1 MHTARAMYRR
11 CATVLLVL
19 AVPLGARVANAQSD
33 AARPRAGDPSAG
45 RRVFLERGCVRCH
58 SIWGN
63 GGTLGPDF
71 AVVGAGRSMQ
81 QLAGLFWNHTPRM
94 METVRRSGFQWASLT
109 ETELADVIGYL
120 YYVKLFDEPGDADQ
134 GERWFREKRC
144 VLCHSVGGDGGRVGP
159 ALDGYARYVA
169 PIMLAQGMWN
179 HGPTMQA
186 TQRSRGVPTPTFV
199 GREMA
204 DIQAFLR
211 RASRLREREVVFLQP
226 PHPERG
232 RQLFTTKGCAR
243 CHGPAGRGTAYGPD
257 LRAATL
263 RMRVSEIA
271 GVLWNHSFE
280 MSARMRERG
289 FAFPRFQGT
298 EMADVIAFLYY
309 LRFNETEGDS
319 VAGLAVFRLKGCAGC
334 HRPDSGAAIGPD
346 LAHSAVVA
354 APMRLAAAMWNHA
367 PAMYQAMRSR
377 TVEWPRFEGD
387 EMRDLSVYL
396 RSLARSARTPARQ
409 PAHLPGPR

>member
-1 MHTARAMYRR
+1 MSARARR
-11 CATVLLVL
+11 WS
-19 AVPLGARVANAQSD
+19 GRVAALLLLMP
-33 AARPRAGDPSAG
+33 AARPAQAQSGATRPAGGDPSAG
-45 RRVFLERGCVRCH
+45 RRVFVEHGCVRCH

-63 GGTLGPDF
+63 GGALGPDF
-71 AVVGAGRSMQ
+71 AIVGAGRSMQ

-94 METVRRSGFQWASLT
+94 METFRRSGFQWAALT

-120 YYVKLFDEPGDADQ
+120 YYVKLFDEPGDADL

-144 VLCHSVGGDGGRVGP
+144 VACHRVAGEGGRVGP
-159 ALDGYARYVA
+159 ALDRYARYVA
-169 PIMLAQGMWN
+169 PIMLAEGMWN
-179 HGPTMQA
+179 HGPAMQA
-186 TQRSRGVPTPTFV
+186 TQRARGVPTPTFM

-204 DIQAFLR
+204 DIQAYIR
-211 RASRLREREVVFLQP
+211 RASAPRAREVVFLQP

-232 RQLFTTKGCAR
+232 RQLFAAKGCVR
-243 CHGPAGRGTAYGPD
+243 CHGSTGRGTALGPD

-289 FAFPRFQGT
+289 VSFPRFQGT

-319 VAGLAVFRLKGCAGC
+319 VAGAAVFRSKGCAAC
-334 HRPDSGAAIGPD
+334 HRPDSGVAVGPD
-346 LAHSAVVA
+346 LAHSPVVA

-367 PAMYQAMRSR
+367 PAMYQAMQSR
-377 TVEWPRFEGD
+377 TVEWPRFERN

-396 RSLARSARTPARQ
+396 RSLARSAATPHHRSSGKAGS
-409 PAHLPGPR
+409 PPD